1 MLFDFCQNH
10 QQLLHLLI
18 VGLGHQARMQGRGE
32 CIFRTELQPH
42 QMMSTRVRCNTLAT
56 DQVLVPSIFTAIL
69 EMLKVS
75 KGIGYKNG

>member
-42 QMMSTRVRCNTLAT
+42 QMMSTRVRCNTG
-56 DQVLVPSIFTAIL
+56 QVLVPCIFTAIL
-69 EMLKVS
+69 EMLKV
-75 KGIGYKNG
+75 